1 MIRVN
6 KKQIRFKQKLI
17 LIEACLYHN
26 HLPVEDIAELVG
38 TSKQLLTK
46 VLIEWLKN
54 DHHVCI
60 ESRMNK

>member
-1 MIRVN
+1 MIIVN

-17 LIEACLYHN
+17 LIEACLYNN